1 MVASVKKGL
10 YPCPRCLIPIRKF
23 RDMGMLRDKRQ
34 RAKLGRRD
42 DFQRRSTVAKARGA
56 IYTGR
61 YAVDGETVN
70 KMLVEQSLAPIAVGA
85 DIALG

>member
-34 RAKLGRRD
+34 REKRGRKD
-42 DFQRRSTVAKARGA
+42 GFQRRRMVADARNA
-56 IYTGR
+56 IYKGR
-61 YAVDGETVN
+61 YAVDGGKVN
-70 KMLVEQSLAPIAVGA
+70 EILREQSLAPIAVG
-85 DIALG
+85 IGTQLG